1 MHVAVTAD
9 HAARALFKCVVSE
22 VGYTQN
28 FLLKRRGSCTAVAQ
42 RRRSGSRMEV
52 QQQ

>member
-42 RRRSGSRMEV
+42 QWRGDSKMEA